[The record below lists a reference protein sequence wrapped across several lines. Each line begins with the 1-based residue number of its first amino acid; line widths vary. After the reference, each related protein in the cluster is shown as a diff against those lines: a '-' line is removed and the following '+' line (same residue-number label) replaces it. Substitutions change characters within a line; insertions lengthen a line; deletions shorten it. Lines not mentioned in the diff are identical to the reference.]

1 MFVFANEPRT
11 KRNRGYVYQGVQAL
25 DVVDIIVLL
34 YEVPG
39 GGGGGGGDSHMEGTG
54 MKNNILIVM
63 LVLCHKNGKESSSE
77 CVVASCF
84 KSL

>member
-1 MFVFANEPRT
+1 MRC
-11 KRNRGYVYQGVQAL
+11 

-39 GGGGGGGDSHMEGTG
+39 GGGGGGGDSHMQGTG
-54 MKNNILIVM
+54 MKNNIVM
-63 LVLCHKNGKESSSE
+63 LVLCHKNGKESSLE